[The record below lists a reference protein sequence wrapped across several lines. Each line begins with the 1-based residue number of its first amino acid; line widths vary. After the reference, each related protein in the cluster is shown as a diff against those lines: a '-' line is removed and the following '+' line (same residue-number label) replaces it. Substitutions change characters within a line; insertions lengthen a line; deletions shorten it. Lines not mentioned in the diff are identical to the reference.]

1 MEIQAVMT
9 SGAAAQTCVHRIG
22 TRRGTA
28 VREVR
33 LPRILRHLATAAAV
47 TAMLH
52 AAVLGVSSRGGPYP
66 ELSWVD
72 PAEVAKSLYMLG
84 PWPLTAL
91 VLLAPAS
98 RRPALCVR
106 TALALLLTGVTG
118 LAFACWAPLTHL
130 PAHEGSLFRAYGAL
144 PGALT
149 GWYLLAILATAT
161 AVLSH
166 RVRAVL
172 VTAGLGIVVIS
183 TLISTD
189 PALAVVFAA
198 GVPLLAWFTAGRIVV
213 RRERGT
219 KAAGSRAPQSGE
231 VPART
236 RAPLRTP
243 VRGPVRTRQAA

>member
-1 MEIQAVMT
+1 MEIQALMT
-9 SGAAAQTCVHRIG
+9 SGAAAQTSAHRIG
-22 TRRGTA
+22 TRRGKA

-33 LPRILRHLATAAAV
+33 LPRILRHLATGAAV
-47 TAMLH
+47 AAMLH
-52 AAVLGVSSRGGPYP
+52 AAVLGVSSRGEPCP

-72 PAEVAKSLYMLG
+72 SAQAMAFLYLLA

-91 VLLAPAS
+91 VLLRPAS
-98 RRPALCVR
+98 RRPALHVR
-106 TALALLLTGVTG
+106 TALALLLTGGTG
-118 LAFACWAPLTHL
+118 LACAGWAPLTHL
-130 PAHEGSLFRAYGAL
+130 PANEGSLVREYVAL

-149 GWYLLAILATAT
+149 GWYLLAILVTAT

-172 VTAGLGIVVIS
+172 VTGGLGIVVIS
-183 TLISTD
+183 TLTSAD
-189 PALAVVFAA
+189 HALAVVFAA
-198 GVPLLAWFTAGRIVV
+198 GVPLLAWFTAGRVAV

-219 KAAGSRAPQSGE
+219 KAAGSRAPQSGA
-231 VPART
+231 VSART